1 MVHFRRISGYI
12 IVASGIESLMVTD
25 SLGSTTDLRLASG
38 VASSIVSTCLFLCNI
53 LNYLS
58 TEEGM

>member
-1 MVHFRRISGYI
+1 MVHFRRISGYT
-12 IVASGIESLMVTD
+12 IVASGIGSLMVTG
-25 SLGSTTDLRLASG
+25 SLGSTTDLHLASG